1 MAFVA
6 ESSSQLVGF
15 VTVGIATES
24 HSLMQPMRYARVGSV
39 CVLESERGKGVGRG
53 LMSQAESWALEQGS
67 ADIRLN
73 VWAFNEAALGLYKEL
88 GYEVR
93 SLSLGKVLPQN
104 VA

>member
-1 MAFVA
+1 
-6 ESSSQLVGF
+6 
-15 VTVGIATES
+15 
-24 HSLMQPMRYARVGSV
+24 
-39 CVLESERGKGVGRG
+39 
-53 LMSQAESWALEQGS
+53 
-67 ADIRLN
+67 